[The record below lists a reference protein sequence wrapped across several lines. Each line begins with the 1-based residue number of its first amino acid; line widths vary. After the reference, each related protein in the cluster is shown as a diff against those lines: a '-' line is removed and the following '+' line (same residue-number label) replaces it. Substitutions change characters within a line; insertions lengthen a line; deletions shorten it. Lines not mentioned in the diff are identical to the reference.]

1 MVTMSTHPPHW
12 ATGMEPPKEKGFSD
26 PFFVRNLVYGAEDS
40 LVSTTGVVVGVAL
53 AGFPHH
59 HVIIT
64 GVILVVVEALSMAF
78 GSFISED
85 HFMDTAEMKYTTTDI
100 LTYSTVMFLSYMIAG
115 FIPLLPF
122 VLGIKAAWQTSL
134 MLAVIAMYALLY
146 VFQKKPVKALAQT
159 SIGATI
165 LAVSAVMGVYLQ

>member
-1 MVTMSTHPPHW
+1 
-12 ATGMEPPKEKGFSD
+12 
-26 PFFVRNLVYGAEDS
+26 
-40 LVSTTGVVVGVAL
+40 
-53 AGFPHH
+53 
-59 HVIIT
+59 
-64 GVILVVVEALSMAF
+64 
-78 GSFISED
+78 
-85 HFMDTAEMKYTTTDI
+85 
-100 LTYSTVMFLSYMIAG
+100 MIAG